1 MIRGIRQDHPG
12 LGLERCCRLL
22 GLSRQAYYQHF
33 RDLQADA
40 LGHEL
45 AIREVLSIRAL
56 QPAIGGRK
64 LHAMLAPFLLA
75 HRIKVGRDGL
85 FDLLAAHGLLIKR
98 KRRRAATTFSGHWL
112 RRYPNLIRDRAP
124 TGPNQ
129 IWVSDIT
136 YYMTA
141 TGFVYISFITD
152 AYSRKI
158 MGYHVADTLESVHTL
173 EALKLAV
180 EGCGPIKGLTH
191 HSDRGVQYCSA
202 AYVGFLLENGIAI
215 SMTENGDPLE
225 NAIAERL
232 NGIMK
237 AEFLDHHRLGGLSD
251 VASVLR
257 ESVTTYN
264 TLRPHMSCAMHT
276 PEKVHAESLEVER
289 KWKNYYPKKTNFVNL
304 SQD

>member
-1 MIRGIRQDHPG
+1 M
-12 LGLERCCRLL
+12 L

-45 AIREVLSIRAL
+45 AVREVLSIRAL

-64 LHAMLAPFLLA
+64 LHAMLSPFLSE

-85 FDLLAAHGLLIKR
+85 FDLLAAHGLLIRR
-98 KRRRAATTFSGHWL
+98 KRRRAATTYSGHWL
-112 RRYPNLIRDRAP
+112 RRYPNLIRGVVP
-124 TGPNQ
+124 TGPDQ

-136 YYMTA
+136 YYRTVS
-141 TGFVYISFITD
+141 GFVYISFVTD

-158 MGYHVADTLESVHTL
+158 VGFHVADSLDALHTVT
-173 EALKLAV
+173 ALRVAV
-180 EGCGPIKGLTH
+180 EGRGPLTGLTH

-202 AYVGFLLENGIAI
+202 AYVGFLLEKGIAI
-215 SMTENGDPLE
+215 SMAENGDPLE

-237 AEFLDHHRLGGLSD
+237 AEFLDHYRLDGLSD
-251 VASVLR
+251 VARVLER
-257 ESVTTYN
+257 SVTTYN
-264 TLRPHMSCAMHT
+264 TLRPHMSCGMLT
-276 PEKVHAESLEVER
+276 PENVHANSLEVER
-289 KWKNYYPKKTNFVNL
+289 KWKNYYPKKTTFVNPL
-304 SQD
+304 QD

>member
-1 MIRGIRQDHPG
+1 MIRGIRHDHPG
-12 LGLERCCRLL
+12 LGLGRCCRLL
-22 GLSRQAYYQHF
+22 GLSRQAYYQYF
-33 RDLQADA
+33 RDLQAA
-40 LGHEL
+40 GLGHEL
-45 AIREVLSIRAL
+45 AIREVLSIRAR

-64 LHAMLAPFLLA
+64 LYAMLAPFLLE
-75 HRIKVGRDGL
+75 HRIRMGRDGL
-85 FDLLAAHGLLIKR
+85 FDLLAAHGLLIRR
-98 KRRRAATTFSGHWL
+98 KRRRAATTYSGHWL
-112 RRYPNLIRDRAP
+112 RKYPNLIRDRVP

-141 TGFVYISFITD
+141 SGFAYISFVTD

-158 MGYHVADTLESVHTL
+158 VGYHVADTLEAVHTL

-202 AYVGFLLENGIAI
+202 AYVAFLQENGIAI
-215 SMTENGDPLE
+215 SMAENGDPLE

-237 AEFLDHHRLGGLSD
+237 AEFLDHYRLDGLSD
-251 VASVLR
+251 VARVLQQ
-257 ESVTTYN
+257 SVTTYN
-264 TLRPHMSCAMHT
+264 TLRPHMSCGMLT
-276 PEKVHAESLEVER
+276 PENVHANSLEVER
-289 KWKNYYPKKTNFVNL
+289 KWKNYYPKKTTFVNPL
-304 SQD
+304 QD

>member
-1 MIRGIRQDHPG
+1 VIRGIRHDNPG

-33 RDLQADA
+33 QDLQAA
-40 LGHEL
+40 VLGQEL

-64 LHAMLAPFLLA
+64 LYAMLAPFLSV

-98 KRRRAATTFSGHWL
+98 KRRRAVTTYSGHWL
-112 RRYPNLIRDRAP
+112 RRYPNLIRDRVP

-141 TGFVYISFITD
+141 KGFVYISFITD

-158 MGYHVADTLESVHTL
+158 VGYHAAGTLEAVHTL
-173 EALKLAV
+173 EALRLAV
-180 EGCGPIKGLTH
+180 ERCGPPTGLTH

-202 AYVGFLLENGIAI
+202 AYVGFLLDNGIAV

-237 AEFLDHHRLGGLSD
+237 AEFLDHYRLDGLSD
-251 VASVLR
+251 VVRALQ

-264 TLRPHMSCAMHT
+264 TLRPHMSCGMQT
-276 PEKVHAESLEVER
+276 PENVHANSLKVER
-289 KWKNYYPKKTNFVNL
+289 KWKNYYPKKITFVNL
-304 SQD
+304 LQD